1 MNYLAE
7 AVLTETEHE
16 AMGQRKRS
24 EDNGKVIFA
33 SVCVC
38 VCVLF
43 FFLPSFIPHVS
54 MHVEKKPLKSY
65 ILINIESFRRNK
77 NLNA

>member
-1 MNYLAE
+1 MNCLTE

-24 EDNGKVIFA
+24 EDNGKVIF
-33 SVCVC
+33 VCVF
-38 VCVLF
+38 F
-43 FFLPSFIPHVS
+43 FFLPSYIPHVS

>member
-1 MNYLAE
+1 MNYLTE

-38 VCVLF
+38 VF
-43 FFLPSFIPHVS
+43 FFLPSYIPHVS

>member
-1 MNYLAE
+1 MNYLTE

-38 VCVLF
+38 VF
-43 FFLPSFIPHVS
+43 FFFAVIHPTCKHARRKKTF
-54 MHVEKKPLKSY
+54 EKLY
-65 ILINIESFRRNK
+65 FD
-77 NLNA
+77 